1 MTAWEH
7 IEIPSGGIGLFC
19 NAYITNKTAMNIIVT
34 HTPIVS
40 TLDVQPAY
48 EPLAKY
54 DVNIFAFDFSGTGK
68 SGGEPKNL
76 SRMSIIEDLDAVAA
90 YIESNFSANIHLYGN
105 TGIGGML
112 AQYYA
117 ASSTKIKSFA
127 QFACINYKDT
137 AGGLGYPYPIVKA
150 LCFILGLL
158 PEMRFPL
165 KPPKYKGPRHEED
178 DSVYKTLTER
188 HPDVF
193 KANTK
198 MLKTLMECFVAKDSA
213 IKNSVTMPTL
223 VFKVPHDRYFPPRY
237 FDSYFQS
244 LTCEK
249 KLVEVENG
257 VHNSYYL
264 DSELFCGH
272 AYEWFAQHSIG
283 DR

>member
-1 MTAWEH
+1 MVWKH
-7 IEIPSGGIGLFC
+7 IEIPNGETNLFC
-19 NAYITNKTAMNIIVT
+19 NAYITSKTAMNIIVT
-34 HTPIVS
+34 HTPIVT

-48 EPLAKY
+48 EPLTRH

-68 SGGEPKNL
+68 SGGAPKNF
-76 SRMSIIEDLDAVAA
+76 SRMSVIKDLDSVVA

-117 ASSTKIKSFA
+117 AASTGIKSFA
-127 QFACINYKDT
+127 QFACVNYKDT
-137 AGGLGYPYPIVKA
+137 AGGLGYPYPAVKV

-165 KPPKYKGPRHEED
+165 KPPKYKGPRYEED
-178 DSVYKTLTER
+178 DFVYETLTKK

-213 IKNSVTMPTL
+213 VKNSVTMPTL
-223 VFKVPHDRYFPPRY
+223 VFKIPHDRYFPPRY
-237 FDSYFQS
+237 FDDYFQS
-244 LTCEK
+244 LACEK
-249 KLVEVENG
+249 KLAEVENG

-264 DSELFCGH
+264 DAELFCKH
-272 AYEWFAQHSIG
+272 VYEWFVQHSKE
-283 DR
+283 